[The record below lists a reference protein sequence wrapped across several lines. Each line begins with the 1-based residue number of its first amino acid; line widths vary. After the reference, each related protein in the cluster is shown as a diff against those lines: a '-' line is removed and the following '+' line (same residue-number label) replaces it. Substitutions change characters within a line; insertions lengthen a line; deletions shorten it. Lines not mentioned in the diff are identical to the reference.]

1 MHICCH
7 EAEKREA
14 IFLQKIEFLEEQAKM
29 DKEQAVKKEE
39 HYNNTIHI
47 LQRQSE
53 ANTKTDKPIRNAN
66 ETSED
71 KAERST
77 YEDLLQQLRACKEK
91 INE

>member
-47 LQRQSE
+47 LQR
-53 ANTKTDKPIRNAN
+53 
-66 ETSED
+66 
-71 KAERST
+71 
-77 YEDLLQQLRACKEK
+77 
-91 INE
+91 